1 MVDERCPASA
11 VVVAAAG
18 DDVVAACDE
27 ANAGK
32 RKERQIGKDL
42 RVEEERR
49 NEIGGEDELD
59 FVH

>member
-1 MVDERCPASA
+1 MVDERSPASA
-11 VVVAAAG
+11 VVVAAG
-18 DDVVAACDE
+18 DAVAAACDE